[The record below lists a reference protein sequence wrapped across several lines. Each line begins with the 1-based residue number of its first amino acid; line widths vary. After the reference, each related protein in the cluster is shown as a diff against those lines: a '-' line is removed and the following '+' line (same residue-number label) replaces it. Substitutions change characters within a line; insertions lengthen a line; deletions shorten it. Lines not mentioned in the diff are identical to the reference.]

1 MSFFDKLGKTI
12 SDTTHSVVEKTKS
25 STDTIR
31 LNGLISD
38 EERLINAAYLNMGKK
53 YAELHS
59 GDAEPEF
66 QEFLSAI
73 AASQEKIS
81 GYREQI
87 RKNKHLLVC
96 QSCGAEIPETVLF
109 CTKCGAENPVGKRLA
124 EERAA
129 KEAAE
134 RAQREAEAAARQA
147 AAQQNAQPQYTYTQP
162 PVSGEVCPSCGK
174 PRTAGAMFCTFC
186 GSRFVS
192 AEPTAPAAPEMPA
205 AQPTEPEVT
214 YAPEETPAA
223 TCGKPVPDGNRFCTC
238 CGAKVDEETPA
249 APAAPSPVL
258 ENAAPAASAAER
270 ICPTCGNPVP
280 PQNKFCTSC
289 GTPVGE

>member
-192 AEPTAPAAPEMPA
+192 AEPTAPAAPVAPA
-205 AQPTEPEVT
+205 APGRTCP
-214 YAPEETPAA
+214 

-258 ENAAPAASAAER
+258 ENAAPAAPAAER